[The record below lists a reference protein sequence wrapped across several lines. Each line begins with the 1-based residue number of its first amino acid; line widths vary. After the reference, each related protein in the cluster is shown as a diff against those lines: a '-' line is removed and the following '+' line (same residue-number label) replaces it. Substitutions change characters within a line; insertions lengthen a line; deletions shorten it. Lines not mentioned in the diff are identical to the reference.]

1 MMRHVKGF
9 LILGSNVG
17 LHDGNVGM
25 YCAQLL
31 RLYEDGGMLLYY
43 SVLLAI
49 IIMISNDTLIMSARY
64 SSSASSSLARTV
76 KSVGFD
82 VASWTRYS

>member
-9 LILGSNVG
+9 LILGSNIS

-31 RLYEDGGMLLYY
+31 WHYKDGGMLLYY

-49 IIMISNDTLIMSARY
+49 IIMILNDTLIMSARY
-64 SSSASSSLARTV
+64 SSSASSSLVRTIE
-76 KSVGFD
+76 SVGFN
-82 VASWTRYS
+82 VASWTRYP